1 MIRLS
6 LFPPVVWLVL
16 IGTLL
21 TRTAFF
27 MAWPFLAIV
36 LDREFHLPPARI
48 GAILGVSA
56 MVSTCAGFYA
66 GNLSDRF
73 GRRTLMI
80 LGCVGETLALAM
92 LTVAGSVGLFA
103 AGAFL
108 GGLSRSAL
116 EGPGKALIAD
126 HVSDRATRE
135 LAYHARYFLI
145 NVGAAIGP
153 LLGLWL
159 GVAGQ
164 QIGFGLAAL
173 AYGLFAVVFAW
184 VFHRAADIVRQ
195 ASHEHASVRAAVRV
209 LAVDRRFLMLLLA
222 MFLSLAAYAQQESTL
237 VQYLNQA
244 GGDVAI
250 RLVAGLLV
258 TNAVTIV
265 VFQFPLLV
273 LMRKHD
279 FYVRTY
285 VGLTLF
291 GAAFLAYVWLPVNA
305 VAAWIAATWVLSV
318 GEAILFPS
326 LNIQVDRVA
335 PEGLKGSYFGAAGLS
350 GLGFSVGPLVGG
362 VLLQYSGGPVTF
374 LITTMMVCAAALCY
388 RWSSRIG
395 SAEASPSRRRER
407 LA

>member
-6 LFPPVVWLVL
+6 LFPPLVWIVL
-16 IGTLL
+16 LGMLL

-36 LDREFHLPPARI
+36 LHREFHVPPARI
-48 GAILGVSA
+48 GAILGAAA

-80 LGCVGETLALAM
+80 AGSVGETVALMVLA
-92 LTVAGSVGLFA
+92 VAGSVTTFA

-108 GGLSRSAL
+108 GGLSRAAL

-126 HVSDRATRE
+126 HVSDRARRE

-164 QIGFGLAAL
+164 QTGFGLAAV
-173 AYGLFAVVFAW
+173 AYGVFAIVFAW
-184 VFHRAADIVRQ
+184 VFHPAADLVGP
-195 ASHEHASVRAAVRV
+195 ASHEQASVRAAVRV
-209 LAVDRRFLMLLLA
+209 LALDRRFLLLLVA
-222 MFLSLAAYAQQESTL
+222 MFLSLSAYAQQESTL

-244 GGDVAI
+244 SGDVAI

-265 VFQFPLLV
+265 VFQFPLLA
-273 LMRKHD
+273 LMRRHD

-291 GAAFLAYVWLPVNA
+291 GAAFLAYAWLPVKT
-305 VAAWIAATWVLSV
+305 VAPWIVATWVLSV

-350 GLGFSVGPLVGG
+350 GLGFSAGPFVGG
-362 VLLQYSGGPVTF
+362 VLLQYSGGPLTF
-374 LITTMMVCAAALCY
+374 VITTMMVCAAALCY
-388 RWSSRIG
+388 RWSSRVGIRNDPMLDVSG
-395 SAEASPSRRRER
+395 VA
-407 LA
+407 